1 MEIERDRDRE
11 IARENSRSDEME
23 REALD
28 VLYQDGLF
36 YGHAEFQKFIDS
48 PQGKKALWHKM
59 RTLEDVSQL
68 KQSTNKPS
76 NE

>member
-1 MEIERDRDRE
+1 
-11 IARENSRSDEME
+11 ME

-28 VLYQDGLF
+28 ILYQDGLF

-68 KQSTNKPS
+68 KQSTNKSS